1 MQKLV
6 NDPADVVVEALAG
19 MAAAHPELRVDGAHR
34 VVRRADAPVTGKVGV
49 VSGVGS
55 GHEPLH
61 AGFVG
66 PGMLDAACSGGV
78 FTSPVPDAILAAT
91 RYADGG
97 AGVLH
102 IVKNYT
108 GDVMNFEMPA
118 ELAAAE
124 GLRVESVPA
133 TNLTDVMTLDT
144 RRGDELELWVWGPQA
159 SDVLS
164 GVADLADRDFHMI
177 IGLPEKIGVRGD
189 R

>member
-1 MQKLV
+1 M
-6 NDPADVVVEALAG
+6 
-19 MAAAHPELRVDGAHR
+19 
-34 VVRRADAPVTGKVGV
+34 
-49 VSGVGS
+49 
-55 GHEPLH
+55 
-61 AGFVG
+61 
-66 PGMLDAACSGGV
+66 
-78 FTSPVPDAILAAT
+78 
-91 RYADGG
+91 
-97 AGVLH
+97 LH

>member
-66 PGMLDAACSGGV
+66 PGM
-78 FTSPVPDAILAAT
+78 
-91 RYADGG
+91 
-97 AGVLH
+97 
-102 IVKNYT
+102 
-108 GDVMNFEMPA
+108 
-118 ELAAAE
+118 
-124 GLRVESVPA
+124 
-133 TNLTDVMTLDT
+133 
-144 RRGDELELWVWGPQA
+144 
-159 SDVLS
+159 
-164 GVADLADRDFHMI
+164 
-177 IGLPEKIGVRGD
+177 
-189 R
+189 